1 VAFTWATIGL
11 NSFYSRDAML
21 ARVLAVSLW
30 PCVCLSVCV
39 GVLSKRM
46 NESGW
51 FFGAGASFDLSY
63 TLYCKET
70 QVTSKIRVLPSGT
83 LLQTRDLKI
92 FATANGS
99 PKRVIN
105 LARERWTLR
114 AERDKLGR
122 RRSTELIIPSS
133 SDARR
138 LVYRADRQALSTAR
152 FFSCRVTDAWL
163 SNDVVKS
170 PSVCLYF

>member
-1 VAFTWATIGL
+1 MCL
-11 NSFYSRDAML
+11 S
-21 ARVLAVSLW
+21 
-30 PCVCLSVCV
+30 VCLSVCLCRRSIETDERIGLV
-39 GVLSKRM
+39 
-46 NESGW
+46 
-51 FFGAGASFDLSY
+51 FGAGASFDLSY

-83 LLQTRDLKI
+83 LLQTRDLKF